1 MVVFAAV
8 RSTRINLHAI
18 AATYSRDLCPPPLV
32 PRHHLLLPQK
42 LGIVAQAGSTFA
54 PLPQQQP
61 DHLPMSNTTLASP
74 PPPSFPSPLSTANT
88 SPSLSSENF
97 VSTTPAT
104 PAPSAFSPS
113 LLRPLARFIAA
124 SVSFSSTFSYSS
136 SFVATHLPGYD
147 GILGKPFLTDN
158 VNPILDWTT
167 NSFTSPFSLAGDVLP
182 QQKPQI
188 HLLSAKRFAKF
199 VHKHH
204 SPQFSSP
211 TSTAPAIE
219 LLKIYV
225 SLATS
230 ESTASSSHPS
240 SSHTFTS
247 IKTHV
252 DPAMFTPK
260 TSLSPPQ
267 QAALHDL
274 LHTHHHSTFDEP
286 SAINADSL
294 DTFDGYRHRIHL
306 QPGSL
311 PPTHRLYRMSPA
323 ELEEL
328 HKQLQIYL
336 EKGWIRPSSSEYGAP
351 VLFARK
357 PDGSLCLCIDY
368 RSLNA
373 QTIKDRGPLPLTS
386 ELFDH
391 LHGAKYSTSLD
402 LWSGYHQ
409 CLIHPDDSHKTA
421 FKTRYGLYE
430 FTVMPF
436 GLTNAPAAFMRQ
448 MSHVLKAYLN
458 KFVVCYLDDVLIYSK
473 TEAEHLQH
481 SKLVLEAFD
490 RCNLKVKLPKCSFA
504 TSSTRFLGYLVSSQG
519 LAADPKKTAAVA
531 DWPLP
536 SDITSVRSFLGF
548 TGFFRRFIRDYAK
561 IAAPLTDL
569 TRSTVPFSLILP
581 PSAVDSFNQLKTTLL
596 SAPLLLIPHA
606 GPDSTF
612 ILYTDASTLGLD
624 AVLLQDQGQGPQP
637 VCYEPRKLTPAEC
650 NYSTHEL
657 ELLAIVHA
665 VKIFR
670 HYLEGCQ
677 HFTLF
682 TDHHSL
688 RYFFTQK
695 DLSRRQVRWAQDLA
709 VFQPNMSIIYKDAEP
724 LLDDIKAA
732 YALDPFYAES
742 NPRRPKYLLCRDSL
756 WYFKDRICVPSDP
769 ALRLRL
775 LHEYHDTPTSG
786 HPGYL
791 KTLNSIA
798 SHYWWPRMTRTV
810 KSYVSS
816 CATCQRIKPSTQLP
830 PWLLQPHT
838 VPVRPW
844 SHVSMDLITDL
855 PKSQCHDTLSY
866 DSIVTFVD
874 ILTKQA
880 IFVRANKSIT
890 SQQLAHVFIDH
901 VFSKHGLPSVI
912 VSDRDPRQKSPIEPL
927 NKSFVLTSL
936 HSTTIGLHGYHL
948 LNLPTTPIIRHQL
961 DLAKARR
968 ETQANRSRSP
978 LTFTVGDRVRLSS
991 DHLTLVEY
999 PSSKLRPRFLGP
1011 FTINKVISPVAY
1023 RLNLPAAL
1031 SHIHPVFHVSRLL
1044 PWNDNPTSE
1053 FPQRDTP
1060 SQPLA
1065 NPRDYV
1071 HNAHPVHSILDC
1083 RIQTDP
1089 DSRARPKSKC
1099 LFFKV
1104 RWSTPNPDQPID
1116 TWEPMRSLTKL
1127 TAFKVFLSSPTWST
1141 FVQTPAYLS
1150 FARLF
1155 KTKIPKVVHFAVLD
1169 DPP

>member
-1 MVVFAAV
+1 MMTHRSSASSSTYRAASSHHHYQQRDSRPDDPMELGAISTERHHQSNRFV
-8 RSTRINLHAI
+8 SNRSATPGPSHRRSTTPA
-18 AATYSRDLCPPPLV
+18 PPPRTSTAGLT
-32 PRHHLLLPQK
+32 K
-42 LGIVAQAGSTFA
+42 LTDADRIVAQAGSTCA

-74 PPPSFPSPLSTANT
+74 PPPSLPSPLSTANT

-97 VSTTPAT
+97 VFTT

-124 SVSFSSTFSYSS
+124 
-136 SFVATHLPGYD
+136 
-147 GILGKPFLTDN
+147 
-158 VNPILDWTT
+158 
-167 NSFTSPFSLAGDVLP
+167 
-182 QQKPQI
+182 
-188 HLLSAKRFAKF
+188 
-199 VHKHH
+199 
-204 SPQFSSP
+204 
-211 TSTAPAIE
+211 
-219 LLKIYV
+219 
-225 SLATS
+225 
-230 ESTASSSHPS
+230 
-240 SSHTFTS
+240 
-247 IKTHV
+247 
-252 DPAMFTPK
+252 
-260 TSLSPPQ
+260 
-267 QAALHDL
+267 
-274 LHTHHHSTFDEP
+274 
-286 SAINADSL
+286 INTDSL
-294 DTFDGYRHRIHL
+294 DTLDGYRHRIHL

-357 PDGSLCLCIDY
+357 PDGSLRLCIDY

-386 ELFDH
+386 EVFDH
-391 LHGAKYSTSLD
+391 LHGAKYFTSLD

-421 FKTRYGLYE
+421 FRTRYGLYE

-448 MSHVLKAYLN
+448 MSHVLKAYLD

-473 TEAEHLQH
+473 T
-481 SKLVLEAFD
+481 D
-490 RCNLKVKLPKCSFA
+490 R
-504 TSSTRFLGYLVSSQG
+504 TSSAHQTG

-548 TGFFRRFIRDYAK
+548 TGFYRRFIRDYAK

-569 TRSTVPFSLILP
+569 TRSTVPFPPILP
-581 PSAVDSFNQLKTTLL
+581 PSAVDSFNQLKTALL
-596 SAPLLLIPHA
+596 SAPLLLIPHT

-612 ILYTDASTLGLD
+612 ILYTDASTLLGLG

-637 VCYEPRKLTPAEC
+637 VCYESRKLTPAER

-709 VFQPNMSIIYKDAEP
+709 VYQHNMSIITIIYKDGKNNHADALSRLLPASLETSAPLAPLDSQSHSPPSPAISSLLLNQLLDLCPTHVLHADP

-732 YALDPFYAES
+732 YALDPFYADS

-775 LHEYHDTPTSG
+775 LHEYLEYHDTPTSG

-830 PWLLQPHT
+830 PGLLQPHA
-838 VPVRPW
+838 VPNSGKP
-844 SHVSMDLITDL
+844 
-855 PKSQCHDTLSY
+855 Y
-866 DSIVTFVD
+866 
-874 ILTKQA
+874 
-880 IFVRANKSIT
+880 
-890 SQQLAHVFIDH
+890 
-901 VFSKHGLPSVI
+901 
-912 VSDRDPRQKSPIEPL
+912 
-927 NKSFVLTSL
+927 
-936 HSTTIGLHGYHL
+936 
-948 LNLPTTPIIRHQL
+948 
-961 DLAKARR
+961 
-968 ETQANRSRSP
+968 
-978 LTFTVGDRVRLSS
+978 
-991 DHLTLVEY
+991 
-999 PSSKLRPRFLGP
+999 
-1011 FTINKVISPVAY
+1011 
-1023 RLNLPAAL
+1023 
-1031 SHIHPVFHVSRLL
+1031 
-1044 PWNDNPTSE
+1044 
-1053 FPQRDTP
+1053 
-1060 SQPLA
+1060 
-1065 NPRDYV
+1065 
-1071 HNAHPVHSILDC
+1071 
-1083 RIQTDP
+1083 
-1089 DSRARPKSKC
+1089 
-1099 LFFKV
+1099 
-1104 RWSTPNPDQPID
+1104 
-1116 TWEPMRSLTKL
+1116 
-1127 TAFKVFLSSPTWST
+1127 
-1141 FVQTPAYLS
+1141 
-1150 FARLF
+1150 
-1155 KTKIPKVVHFAVLD
+1155 
-1169 DPP
+1169 

>member
-1 MVVFAAV
+1 MIDEDITPKYEGLLDSKVVSESISDIDGTSVINVAFIV
-8 RSTRINLHAI
+8 PTINLLI
-18 AATYSRDLCPPPLV
+18 GTC
-32 PRHHLLLPQK
+32 
-42 LGIVAQAGSTFA
+42 
-54 PLPQQQP
+54 
-61 DHLPMSNTTLASP
+61 
-74 PPPSFPSPLSTANT
+74 
-88 SPSLSSENF
+88 
-97 VSTTPAT
+97 
-104 PAPSAFSPS
+104 
-113 LLRPLARFIAA
+113 
-124 SVSFSSTFSYSS
+124 STFSYSS

-147 GILGKPFLTDN
+147 GILGKPFLTD
-158 VNPILDWTT
+158 VNPIIDWTT
-167 NSFTSPFSLAGDVLP
+167 NSSTSPFSLA
-182 QQKPQI
+182 
-188 HLLSAKRFAKF
+188 
-199 VHKHH
+199 
-204 SPQFSSP
+204 
-211 TSTAPAIE
+211 
-219 LLKIYV
+219 
-225 SLATS
+225 

-274 LHTHHHSTFDEP
+274 LRTHHSTFDEP

-336 EKGWIRPSSSEYGAP
+336 EKGWIRPSSSEYGAH
-351 VLFARK
+351 VLFAWK
-357 PDGSLCLCIDY
+357 PDGSLRLCIDY

-391 LHGAKYSTSLD
+391 LHGAKYFTSLD

-436 GLTNAPAAFMRQ
+436 GLTNVPAAFMRQ
-448 MSHVLKAYLN
+448 MSHVLKAYLD

-481 SKLVLEAFD
+481 IKLVLEAFD

-504 TSSTRFLGYLVSSQG
+504 TTSTRFLGYLVTSQG

-548 TGFFRRFIRDYAK
+548 TGFYRRFIR
-561 IAAPLTDL
+561 
-569 TRSTVPFSLILP
+569 
-581 PSAVDSFNQLKTTLL
+581 
-596 SAPLLLIPHA
+596 
-606 GPDSTF
+606 
-612 ILYTDASTLGLD
+612 LG

-637 VCYEPRKLTPAEC
+637 VCYESRKLTPAER

-682 TDHHSL
+682 TDHYSL

-709 VFQPNMSIIYKDAEP
+709 VYQPNMSIIYKDGKNNHADALSRLLPASLDTSAPLAPSNSQSHSPPSPANSSLLLNQLLDLCPSHVLHADP

-732 YALDPFYAES
+732 YALDPFYADS
-742 NPRRPKYLLCRDSL
+742 NPRRPKYLFCRDSL
-756 WYFKDRICVPSDP
+756 WYFKDRICVPSHP

-798 SHYWWPRMTRTV
+798 SHYWWPRMT
-810 KSYVSS
+810 
-816 CATCQRIKPSTQLP
+816 
-830 PWLLQPHT
+830 
-838 VPVRPW
+838 
-844 SHVSMDLITDL
+844 
-855 PKSQCHDTLSY
+855 
-866 DSIVTFVD
+866 
-874 ILTKQA
+874 
-880 IFVRANKSIT
+880 
-890 SQQLAHVFIDH
+890 
-901 VFSKHGLPSVI
+901 
-912 VSDRDPRQKSPIEPL
+912 
-927 NKSFVLTSL
+927 
-936 HSTTIGLHGYHL
+936 
-948 LNLPTTPIIRHQL
+948 
-961 DLAKARR
+961 
-968 ETQANRSRSP
+968 
-978 LTFTVGDRVRLSS
+978 
-991 DHLTLVEY
+991 
-999 PSSKLRPRFLGP
+999 
-1011 FTINKVISPVAY
+1011 
-1023 RLNLPAAL
+1023 
-1031 SHIHPVFHVSRLL
+1031 
-1044 PWNDNPTSE
+1044 
-1053 FPQRDTP
+1053 
-1060 SQPLA
+1060 
-1065 NPRDYV
+1065 
-1071 HNAHPVHSILDC
+1071 
-1083 RIQTDP
+1083 
-1089 DSRARPKSKC
+1089 
-1099 LFFKV
+1099 
-1104 RWSTPNPDQPID
+1104 
-1116 TWEPMRSLTKL
+1116 
-1127 TAFKVFLSSPTWST
+1127 
-1141 FVQTPAYLS
+1141 
-1150 FARLF
+1150 
-1155 KTKIPKVVHFAVLD
+1155 
-1169 DPP
+1169 

>member
-1 MVVFAAV
+1 MCA
-8 RSTRINLHAI
+8 
-18 AATYSRDLCPPPLV
+18 
-32 PRHHLLLPQK
+32 
-42 LGIVAQAGSTFA
+42 
-54 PLPQQQP
+54 
-61 DHLPMSNTTLASP
+61 
-74 PPPSFPSPLSTANT
+74 
-88 SPSLSSENF
+88 
-97 VSTTPAT
+97 
-104 PAPSAFSPS
+104 
-113 LLRPLARFIAA
+113 
-124 SVSFSSTFSYSS
+124 
-136 SFVATHLPGYD
+136 HLPGYD
-147 GILGKPFLTDN
+147 GILGKPFLTD
-158 VNPILDWTT
+158 VNPIIDWTT
-167 NSFTSPFSLAGDVLP
+167 NSFTSPFSLA
-182 QQKPQI
+182 
-188 HLLSAKRFAKF
+188 
-199 VHKHH
+199 
-204 SPQFSSP
+204 
-211 TSTAPAIE
+211 
-219 LLKIYV
+219 
-225 SLATS
+225 
-230 ESTASSSHPS
+230 ESTASSSHPSNPS

-260 TSLSPPQ
+260 TTSLSPPQ

-274 LHTHHHSTFDEP
+274 LRTHHSTFDEP

-351 VLFARK
+351 VTPVLFARK
-357 PDGSLCLCIDY
+357 PDGSLRLCIDY

-391 LHGAKYSTSLD
+391 LHGAKYFTSLD
-402 LWSGYHQ
+402 MWSGYHQ

-448 MSHVLKAYLN
+448 MSHVLKAYLD

-481 SKLVLEAFD
+481 IKLVLEAFD
-490 RCNLKVKLPKCSFA
+490 RCNL
-504 TSSTRFLGYLVSSQG
+504 
-519 LAADPKKTAAVA
+519 KKTAAVA

-548 TGFFRRFIRDYAK
+548 TGFYRRFIRDYAK

-569 TRSTVPFSLILP
+569 TRSTVVPFPPILP
-581 PSAVDSFNQLKTTLL
+581 PSAVASFNQLKTALL
-596 SAPLLLIPHA
+596 SAPLLLIPHT

-612 ILYTDASTLGLD
+612 ILYTDASTLGLG
-624 AVLLQDQGQGPQP
+624 AALLQDQGQGPQP
-637 VCYEPRKLTPAEC
+637 VCYESRKLYKLTPAER
-650 NYSTHEL
+650 NYSTHEI

-682 TDHHSL
+682 TDHHSV

-709 VFQPNMSIIYKDAEP
+709 VYQPNMSIIYKDA
-724 LLDDIKAA
+724 D
-732 YALDPFYAES
+732 S
-742 NPRRPKYLLCRDSL
+742 NPRRPPKYLLCRDSLL

-830 PWLLQPHT
+830 PGLLQPHA

-874 ILTKQA
+874 MLTKQA

-912 VSDRDPRQKSPIEPL
+912 VSDRYPRI
-927 NKSFVLTSL
+927 TSEFWQTL
-936 HSTTIGLHGYHL
+936 FTQLGSK
-948 LNLPTTPIIRHQL
+948 LNLSTVHHPQTDGQTEITHRTIEQILRAYVSPQHDDWATWLPLAEFAYNSHVHSSTQQTPFLANYGFHPTTPSSLLLPPDTTNPDATSFLDNLKDVQNSIRHQL
-961 DLAKARR
+961 DLAKARQ
-968 ETQANRSRSP
+968 ETQANRSRRP

-991 DHLTLVEY
+991 DHLTTLVEY
-999 PSSKLRPRFLGP
+999 
-1011 FTINKVISPVAY
+1011 
-1023 RLNLPAAL
+1023 
-1031 SHIHPVFHVSRLL
+1031 
-1044 PWNDNPTSE
+1044 
-1053 FPQRDTP
+1053 
-1060 SQPLA
+1060 
-1065 NPRDYV
+1065 
-1071 HNAHPVHSILDC
+1071 
-1083 RIQTDP
+1083 
-1089 DSRARPKSKC
+1089 
-1099 LFFKV
+1099 
-1104 RWSTPNPDQPID
+1104 
-1116 TWEPMRSLTKL
+1116 
-1127 TAFKVFLSSPTWST
+1127 
-1141 FVQTPAYLS
+1141 
-1150 FARLF
+1150 
-1155 KTKIPKVVHFAVLD
+1155 
-1169 DPP
+1169 